1 MKYQKCIT
9 SVTKPMRGW
18 HRLLWGWL
26 GTFPRLAWASEGGW
40 LEPLKVAG
48 SLLEA
53 GMGLLQGGTGLLE
66 PSSGLWQLGAAL
78 SEAGA
83 SFLEARMG
91 SSRLAY
97 SLVGWPVD

>member
-1 MKYQKCIT
+1 MT
-9 SVTKPMRGW
+9 ST
-18 HRLLWGWL
+18 
-26 GTFPRLAWASEGGW
+26 T
-40 LEPLKVAG
+40 
-48 SLLEA
+48 

-97 SLVGWPVD
+97 SLVGWPVDSRKWAWSLWKANFSL